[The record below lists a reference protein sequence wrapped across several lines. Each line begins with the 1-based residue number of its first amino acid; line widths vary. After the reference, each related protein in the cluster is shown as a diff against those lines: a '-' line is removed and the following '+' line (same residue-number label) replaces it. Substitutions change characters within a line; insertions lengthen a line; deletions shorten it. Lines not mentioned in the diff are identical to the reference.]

1 MIASAS
7 APATVRIRAITLGA
21 DWRDASPQLEAR
33 LAAAAVDLRAA
44 AATLGL
50 DVRTVRLALPPLDL
64 AGDMALG
71 NAASVMAWAQPLA
84 ARLDARWLCA
94 PVDVSGAG
102 PHREAFDAARA
113 LLMRHRNLFL
123 NFMVARDGRINPA
136 AASGV
141 ARFVLDVARLSN
153 NGWDNFRVGA
163 SLNCPPMAPYFPFA
177 RHEGAPGVSLAL
189 ESTPLFLSAAERC
202 ERRCDPDALREE
214 VLDRLVPLLATLDD
228 AAATVAARHALT
240 WGGIDAS
247 LAPFPD
253 GAQSVARLV
262 ERLGPDRTG
271 EGGTL
276 FWTAFLTNVL
286 KAAFA
291 RSGARMA
298 GFNGVMYSVLEDD
311 DLARSAELRALSIP
325 QLLLN
330 SAVCGCGI
338 DMVPVPGDTTADE
351 IAALILDTAALS
363 TILSK
368 PLGVRVLPVPH
379 ASVGDRTAFNYDF
392 LCDTRVLA
400 MPPALLP
407 AGLSGRESFGYLPV
421 PATVMPPLGTSSTA
435 ATESVGIGKT
445 STPTSPRR
453 SRRRSAST
461 PANPALTAPPTR

>member
-1 MIASAS
+1 MIATAHS
-7 APATVRIRAITLGA
+7 PATARIRAITLGA
-21 DWRDASPQLEAR
+21 HWQDASPRLEAR
-33 LAAAAVDLRAA
+33 LAAASTDLRAA
-44 AATLGL
+44 VAALGL

-64 AGDMALG
+64 TGDMALG
-71 NAASVMAWAQPLA
+71 HGASVMAWAQPLA

-94 PVDVSGAG
+94 PIDVSGPG
-102 PHREAFDAARA
+102 VHREAYDAARA
-113 LLMRHRNLFL
+113 LLVRHRNLFL

-163 SLNCPPMAPYFPFA
+163 SLNCPAMAPYFPFA

-189 ESTPLFLSAAERC
+189 ESTPLFLAAADRC
-202 ERRCDPDALREE
+202 ARRCDPDALRED
-214 VLDRLVPLLATLDD
+214 VVDRLAPLLAALDGV
-228 AAATVAARHALT
+228 AGEVAARHELA

-253 GAQSVARLV
+253 GVQSVAHLV
-262 ERLGPDRTG
+262 QRLGPDRTG

-291 RSGARMA
+291 RAGARMA

-311 DLARSAELRALSIP
+311 DLARAAELRALTIP

-363 TILSK
+363 TILRK

-379 ASVGDRTAFNYDF
+379 ARVGDRTAFNHDF

-407 AGLSGRESFGYLPV
+407 QGLAAREAFGYLPIP
-421 PATVMPPLGTSSTA
+421 PAFPAPLGT
-435 ATESVGIGKT
+435 
-445 STPTSPRR
+445 TPTAGVDAPAPVATTPAPGR
-453 SRRRSAST
+453 SRRRAPAAPT
-461 PANPALTAPPTR
+461 PTAPAAPSPR